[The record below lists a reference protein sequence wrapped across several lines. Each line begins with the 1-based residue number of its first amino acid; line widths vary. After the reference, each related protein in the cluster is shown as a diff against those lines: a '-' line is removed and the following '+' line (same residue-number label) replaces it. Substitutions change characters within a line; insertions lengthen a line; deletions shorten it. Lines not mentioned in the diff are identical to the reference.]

1 MEGAA
6 NIYNVLILIVIIFFR
21 PVDKAVENK
30 VDKMWGQ
37 EGEVCPARQRWHWF
51 AMGEM
56 ELNTIKTIVYVVYE
70 PVLATR
76 CGNGCSQPGR
86 VVQPVHNLVQNCLV
100 GRYGALPGPGAQ
112 LGNFFSHYP

>member
-56 ELNTIKTIVYVVYE
+56 ELNTLNNHRLK
-70 PVLATR
+70 PVGLN
-76 CGNGCSQPGR
+76 NGLKVRIR
-86 VVQPVHNLVQNCLV
+86 VD
-100 GRYGALPGPGAQ
+100 
-112 LGNFFSHYP
+112 